1 MKKRALSALLCL
13 ALCFALAGQAAAAE
27 GGVSFTVNG
36 TPLAEDVRSYA
47 EDGTTYVS
55 YGAIL
60 FALYPD
66 ATAVWAN
73 GRAEVTAE
81 GLTMYL
87 KPGAKYIEANGRCLY
102 VPGGLRSQDG
112 MILVPVRTLCQ
123 ALGAE
128 AEIGRASC
136 RERV

>member
-27 GGVSFTVNG
+27 GSVSFTVNG

-60 FALYPD
+60 FTLYPD

-73 GRAEVTAE
+73 GRAEVAAE

-87 KPGAKYIEANGRCLY
+87 KPGAKYIEANGRC
-102 VPGGLRSQDG
+102 
-112 MILVPVRTLCQ
+112 
-123 ALGAE
+123 GA
-128 AEIGRASC
+128 RMASFWC
-136 RERV
+136 RCAPCARPWGPRRCGTAPPIR